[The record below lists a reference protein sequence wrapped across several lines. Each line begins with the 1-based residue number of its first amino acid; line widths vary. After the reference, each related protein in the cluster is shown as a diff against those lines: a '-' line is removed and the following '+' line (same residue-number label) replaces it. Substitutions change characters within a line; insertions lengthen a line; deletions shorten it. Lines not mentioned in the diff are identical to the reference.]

1 MANDF
6 KLLVD
11 ELRYKLTVAFNRI
24 NKLELQLQDSMVLV
38 SQLKEKLYLGEKE
51 KKSIMEK
58 ELEKRLAI
66 AEGKI
71 NKLEQMLL
79 DNIDLI
85 NYLHDKYSKFIP
97 KTNGKIELGV
107 IKGIQTQRHIEQLN
121 RKPNG
126 K

>member
-38 SQLKEKLYLGEKE
+38 SQLKEKLYLGEK
-51 KKSIMEK
+51 KSIMEK
-58 ELEKRLAI
+58 ELEKRLVI

-71 NKLEQMLL
+71 AKLEEILL
-79 DNIDLI
+79 SNWELI
-85 NYLHDKYSKFIP
+85 NYLNHKYGKFI
-97 KTNGKIELGV
+97 GKDATISLGE
-107 IKGIQTQRHIEQLN
+107 IKGMQTQRHIEELN
-121 RKPNG
+121 KKLNG

>member
-1 MANDF
+1 
-6 KLLVD
+6 
-11 ELRYKLTVAFNRI
+11 
-24 NKLELQLQDSMVLV
+24 
-38 SQLKEKLYLGEKE
+38 
-51 KKSIMEK
+51 MENPK

-71 NKLEQMLL
+71 SKLEQILL

-97 KTNGKIELGV
+97 KTNGKIELGI
-107 IKGIQTQRHIEQLN
+107 IKGIQTRLHIEQLN
-121 RKPNG
+121 RKLNG

>member
-1 MANDF
+1 
-6 KLLVD
+6 
-11 ELRYKLTVAFNRI
+11 
-24 NKLELQLQDSMVLV
+24 
-38 SQLKEKLYLGEKE
+38 
-51 KKSIMEK
+51 MENPK
-58 ELEKRLAI
+58 ELEKRLAV
-66 AEGKI
+66 AECKVS
-71 NKLEQMLL
+71 KLEQMLL

>member
-58 ELEKRLAI
+58 ELEKRLVI

-71 NKLEQMLL
+71 AKLEEILL
-79 DNIDLI
+79 SNWELI
-85 NYLHDKYSKFIP
+85 NYLNHKYGKFI
-97 KTNGKIELGV
+97 GKDATISLGE
-107 IKGIQTQRHIEQLN
+107 IKGMQTQRHIEELN
-121 RKPNG
+121 KKLNG